1 MTFNKGGK
9 LQILRAF
16 SGGKNSLWRV
26 RKMKAN
32 PRKIITAL
40 ILLAFV
46 LLAATSLVSAKESDA
61 LKGVKSPKVIF
72 DVRIANPQSAAL
84 HLKLIHQTYQQLVAE
99 KKKPVCVVSFMGPS
113 VKLISK
119 NRQGFA
125 AEDQKSLDEIAATVS
140 KMAKDGLRVEI
151 CLFAAKVFGVDPA
164 SILPEIKKVENGWI
178 SVIGYQAQGYSLVP
192 AY

>member
-1 MTFNKGGK
+1 
-9 LQILRAF
+9 
-16 SGGKNSLWRV
+16 
-26 RKMKAN
+26 
-32 PRKIITAL
+32 
-40 ILLAFV
+40 
-46 LLAATSLVSAKESDA
+46 
-61 LKGVKSPKVIF
+61 
-72 DVRIANPQSAAL
+72 
-84 HLKLIHQTYQQLVAE
+84 
-99 KKKPVCVVSFMGPS
+99 MGPS

-125 AEDQKSLDEIAATVS
+125 AEDQKSLDEIAETVS

-178 SVIGYQAQGYSLVP
+178 SLVGYQAQGYSLVP

>member
-1 MTFNKGGK
+1 
-9 LQILRAF
+9 
-16 SGGKNSLWRV
+16 
-26 RKMKAN
+26 MKAK
-32 PRKIITAL
+32 PRKITISLT
-40 ILLAFV
+40 LLAF
-46 LLAATSLVSAKESDA
+46 LLLVAVPIVSAKEAEA
-61 LKGVKSPKVIF
+61 LKRVESAKVIF

-84 HLKLIHQTYQQLVAE
+84 YLKLMHQTFQQLVAE

-125 AEDQKSLDEIAATVS
+125 SGDQKSLDQIAETIS
-140 KMAKDGLRVEI
+140 GMAKEGIRVEV
-151 CLFAAKVFGVDPA
+151 CMFAANLLKVDPA

-178 SVIGYQAQGYSLVP
+178 SLIGYQARGYSLVP